1 MIRFELN
8 RQADEQ
14 LMKSPEMR
22 RFLNG
27 VADETVAEM
36 ERHAPEMVRS
46 NAKFRTEVDDG
57 EARAIVKSPFWHWAE
72 YGTAGRHFRSP
83 QPFIR
88 PAAQSIISR
97 YRGRWKA
104 Q

>member
-1 MIRFELN
+1 MRFELN

-14 LMKSPEMR
+14 LMQSAEMR
-22 RFLNG
+22 RFLG
-27 VADETVAEM
+27 QLAGETVAEM
-36 ERHAPEMVRS
+36 ERRAPEMVSR
-46 NAKFRTEVDDG
+46 NATFRTEVHDG
-57 EARAIVKSPFWHWAE
+57 EGRAIVKSPFWHWAE
-72 YGTAGRHFRSP
+72 YGTAGRHFRTP